1 MENRSVLVKRKREEK
16 AQERAVKMKVK
27 RLNNLEDQLD
37 DIVVSTG
44 TDTGVDQDVKRSL
57 VAMERAVGGWALR
70 DAERARKITAAM
82 TRKYYGQE
90 GETEPPLG
98 MFQGVEVVMVYPPRP
113 EEYLANSVLKD
124 NNGKQVIKDEY
135 EVDSYGKGYEGSG
148 AGSGRDGHIKD
159 QTMFDMLSKAVDHW
173 SLKKE
178 SQGQTHPLDDNLSAR
193 LTELE
198 ADALHWQLVAEE
210 TLQKEK
216 LASTLSTL
224 TNYKICR
231 NK

>member
-1 MENRSVLVKRKREEK
+1 MENRSALVKRKREEK
-16 AQERAVKMKVK
+16 AQERAMKIRIK

-37 DIVVSTG
+37 DIAASTETG
-44 TDTGVDQDVKRSL
+44 TGVDRDVKRSL

-70 DAERARKITAAM
+70 DAERARRITAAM
-82 TRKYYGQE
+82 TRKYYGQD

-124 NNGKQVIKDEY
+124 NKGEQIIKDEY
-135 EVDSYGKGYEGSG
+135 DVNSHGKDHRGSG
-148 AGSGRDGHIKD
+148 AGSGSHGHIKD
-159 QTMFDMLSKAVDHW
+159 LTMFGMLSKAVDHW
-173 SLKKE
+173 SRKRE
-178 SQGQTHPLDDNLSAR
+178 SHGQTRPIDDTLPACSIDR
-193 LTELE
+193 E
-198 ADALHWQLVAEE
+198 ADDLHWQLVAQE

-224 TNYKICR
+224 TDYKMCHD
-231 NK
+231 K